1 MGDRFYIQQ
10 KNYKPKRRLKKD
22 VIAELTRVLN
32 GNEVKG
38 LDRCTIATLDELIDT
53 ICGEFGLLRRDFY
66 ND

>member
-22 VIAELTRVLN
+22 IIAKLFRVLN

-38 LDRCTIATLDELIDT
+38 LDRLTIQSLDDLTET
-53 ICGEFGLLRRDFY
+53 IMGTFGLLSGDY
-66 ND
+66 DED